1 MERRHWSEFFVPIA
15 YFASD
20 ESCHTKDG
28 WFTVSEKIKG
38 NHTGIIPFFPVMR
51 GKRNG
56 VYIECLELIHDHI
69 FSKLETAMIGVA
81 EALTA
86 FAEICK

>member
-1 MERRHWSEFFVPIA
+1 
-15 YFASD
+15 
-20 ESCHTKDG
+20 
-28 WFTVSEKIKG
+28 
-38 NHTGIIPFFPVMR
+38 MR